1 MNNFIN
7 EYFIHA
13 SYLLMLSYYFAAIIF
28 WVVVSLY
35 KEYKSGGTQGFDYS
49 IEVMLTVTAIYSL
62 KIGYLLAALW
72 YS

>member
-1 MNNFIN
+1 MVNFVE

-13 SYLLMLSYYFAAIIF
+13 SYLLMLSYYFTAIIF

-35 KEYKSGGTQGFDYS
+35 KEYKYGGTQGFDHS
-49 IEVMLTVTAIYSL
+49 IEATLTVTAIYSP